1 MGIQISKK
9 GMYGPGTRNRIV
21 TVTGPQNCVNT
32 AEFLIEKRVQDEEG
46 KRQMNN
52 GPRGERP
59 ILQGGVPL
67 LQ

>member
-1 MGIQISKK
+1 M
-9 GMYGPGTRNRIV
+9 

-52 GPRGERP
+52 GATVRAEQR
-59 ILQGGVPL
+59 PL
-67 LQ
+67 LHGGALPLLH